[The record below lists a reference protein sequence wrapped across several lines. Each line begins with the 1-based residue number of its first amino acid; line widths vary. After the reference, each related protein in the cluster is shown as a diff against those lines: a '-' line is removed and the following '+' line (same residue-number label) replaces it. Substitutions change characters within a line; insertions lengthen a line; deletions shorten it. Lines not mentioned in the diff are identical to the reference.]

1 MDSTAS
7 RNLNFVKDKPM
18 SDQSHKPEDS
28 IEKVFQVKAREYEI
42 SYLEEDWLKL
52 KIKLDLMEGQKIRLA
67 KIQYFGFFL
76 N

>member
-18 SDQSHKPEDS
+18 SEQSHKPEDT
-28 IEKVFQVKAREYEI
+28 IEKFFQEKAREYEI
-42 SYLEEDWLKL
+42 SYREEDWLKL
-52 KIKLDLMEGQKIRLA
+52 KKKLDLMDEQKIRLA
-67 KIQYFGFFL
+67 KIRFFGFFL